1 VEKISKRPLDRVYE
15 HISTLFPRGYRD
27 GKFTAFIDSLR
38 LVLDGLVKGRDSPRI
53 NGDADKDTYTR
64 LTSKWAM
71 VPQECEDPESTC
83 EQIVRDLFPRVP
95 RWRSPLLVYNVGT
108 AVNSAASAAYSLA
121 LDVNVYNINDGLAG
135 NMLVAEQ
142 AVARFLAQA
151 GGIEKKCMGLFTFGG
166 TATNLYAMKIGL
178 KKASPGSS
186 RKGTPKDLRVII
198 TEDAH
203 FCHNV
208 SADWLGIGTDNVAVI
223 SADYDRRSSIEDAEN
238 KMRQIIRSGNLLS
251 SITIN
256 GGTTYGHVVDDI
268 PAFVNLRD
276 RLAQEYSL
284 NYRPHLHV
292 DSVIGWAWLMF
303 RNYDFERNE
312 LGISPQALSMIR
324 NQYARISQLNLAD
337 SWGVDF
343 HKGVGSCPIDCSIF
357 MVNDIADLN
366 LLSKK
371 EGGVI
376 DTHQLAREFSFNSPS
391 DYTLETSR
399 AGGAALAA
407 LVSLHTLGVRGYQ
420 RNLANVIE
428 QTVVMRDLL
437 SGRPDIVVCHPD
449 ASLGYVTMLR
459 IYPPEMAGDTRM
471 QIEFTDKSHQI
482 RLFSESVDK
491 YMKEFFNWDYKNRML
506 RNEGMEYSFSTSY
519 AQLPSGVK
527 ISGIKLYPVSP
538 HFTEKHAREAI
549 GTIMKQK
556 NLFDANV
563 WKK

>member
-1 VEKISKRPLDRVYE
+1 MDKVYE
-15 HISTLFPRGYRD
+15 HISALFPLGYRD
-27 GKFTAFIDSLR
+27 REFNTFIDSLR
-38 LVLDGLVKGRDSPRI
+38 LVLDELVKGRDSSRI
-53 NGDADKDTYTR
+53 MGDADKDTYSR

-71 VPQECEDPESTC
+71 VPQECKDPKATC
-83 EQIVRDLFPRVP
+83 EEIVRDLFQRVP
-95 RWRSPLLVYNVGT
+95 RWRSPQLIYNVGT

-121 LDVNVYNINDGLAG
+121 LDENIYNINDGLAG

-142 AVARFLAQA
+142 AVAQFLAQI

-166 TATNLYAMKIGL
+166 TGTNLYAIKIGL
-178 KKASPGSS
+178 RKAAPDSG
-186 RKGTPKDLRVII
+186 RKGTPKNLRIII

-208 SADWLGIGTDNVAVI
+208 SADWLGIGTDNVVVI
-223 SADYDRRSSIEDAEN
+223 SANYDRRSNIEDAES
-238 KMRQIIRSGNLLS
+238 KMRRILESGNLLS

-268 PAFVNLRD
+268 PAFVRLRD
-276 RLAQEYSL
+276 RLVQDYAL

-312 LGISPQALSMIR
+312 LGINPQALSMIR
-324 NQYARISQLNLAD
+324 EQYARISQLRLAD

-343 HKGVGSCPIDCSIF
+343 HKGVGSCPIDCSIY
-357 MVNDIADLN
+357 MVNDITDLN

-371 EGGVI
+371 EGGVDI
-376 DTHQLAREFSFNSPS
+376 HHLAKEFSFNSPA

-428 QTVVMRDLL
+428 QTILMRNLAR
-437 SGRPDIVVCHPD
+437 GQRDIAVCHPD

-459 IYPPEMAGDTRM
+459 LYPPEMIDDPRM
-471 QIEFTDKSHQI
+471 LLEFTEQDPQV
-482 RLFSESVDK
+482 RQFSESVDK

-506 RNEGMEYSFSTSY
+506 KNEGMEYSFSTSY
-519 AQLPSGVK
+519 AQLPSGAK
-527 ISGIKLYPVSP
+527 ISGVKLYPVSP
-538 HFTEKHAREAI
+538 HSTERHAREAI
-549 GTIMKQK
+549 ETIARQK
-556 NLFDANV
+556 KIFDNHV